1 MNRKLEFEIEY
12 ARMYTRQQKKFP
24 VVQYSITLLVLNV
37 SYSNFIHN
45 LLISKQI
52 ICEILKI
59 NEPTVIQQYTFENVL
74 SKNQVTNANNVY
86 VLRWH

>member
-1 MNRKLEFEIEY
+1 MYKRIQSLSLPRILAALSSTVIVCKKYVLMTQIY
-12 ARMYTRQQKKFP
+12 YTRQQKKRP

-45 LLISKQI
+45 LLISQQG

-59 NEPTVIQQYTFENVL
+59 KEPTVIQQ
-74 SKNQVTNANNVY
+74 
-86 VLRWH
+86 